1 MTRLNSLTIS
11 DDDMNRRVASDEARS
26 DDALVVVTSTAFP
39 GPGQWRHFWD
49 LTITLARN
57 ELKQRYFGSALGY
70 LWSLARPMMLFSVLY
85 FVFTH
90 IIMRADIP
98 HYGVYLLLSLVL
110 WTYFA
115 ETTAL
120 GVESL
125 VHRESIMRKINFPRI
140 AIPVSLALTTGFQLL
155 LNLLVVVGFMLV
167 TGVMPA
173 WTWLPAVLLILLFLA
188 FTIGVAMLLSTLY
201 VKFRDVEPV
210 WQVTTQMLFWGS
222 PVIYI
227 ALFPPES
234 IRGIMAASPISATF
248 TQLRR
253 WVIDGSAP
261 SAADVLGG
269 PVYLLIPLA
278 IAVFT
283 FVLGVAVFAREA
295 PRVAEDL

>member
-1 MTRLNSLTIS
+1 MTRLNSLAIPEEELS
-11 DDDMNRRVASDEARS
+11 RRVAPDEARY
-26 DDALVVVTSTAFP
+26 DDELEVVHSTAFP
-39 GPGQWRHFWD
+39 RTGEWRHFWD
-49 LTITLARN
+49 LTVTLARN
-57 ELKQRYFGSALGY
+57 ELKQRYFGSVLGY
-70 LWSLARPMMLFSVLY
+70 LWSLVRPLMLFSVLY

-140 AIPVSLALTTGFQLL
+140 AVPVSLALTTGFQLV
-155 LNLLVVVGFMLV
+155 LNLLVVVVFMIA
-167 TGVMPA
+167 TGVMPM
-173 WTWLPAVLLILLFLA
+173 WTWLLAVPLILLFLA

-210 WQVTTQMLFWGS
+210 WQVATQMLFWGS

-248 TQLRR
+248 TQLRH

-261 SAADVLGG
+261 TAADVLGG
-269 PVYLLIPLA
+269 PAYLLIPFA
-278 IAVFT
+278 IAAIAFAV
-283 FVLGVAVFAREA
+283 GVVVFARQA
-295 PRVAEDL
+295 PRVAEEL